1 MPNVSIFLH
10 RSVHDYTDFLAGK
23 LLNLSRSETIEDM
36 LRYVFDNDL
45 EDKVWEKYDDSLEE
59 YEDEIKEYE
68 KWAEDNLPED
78 EEGESEDSEEEEGK
92 SEEEGLLED

>member
-1 MPNVSIFLH
+1 MGKVGIFLH

-23 LLNLSRSETIEDM
+23 LLNQSRSETIEDM

-45 EDKVWEKYDDSLEE
+45 EGKIWDEYDDKLED

-68 KWAEDNLPED
+68 KWAEENLPED
-78 EEGESEDSEEEEGK
+78 EEGEEGEDEEEGE
-92 SEEEGLLED
+92 SEADELLED